1 MLIYLFF
8 PMNIGL
14 GLRGPPGFFQA
25 LRAGDG
31 DDERAA
37 SLIILAVMAVSAVGT
52 ALIAPFITHGLLALA
67 AISTISQVLAVI
79 ALAFLPRFRP
89 HP

>member
-14 GLRGPPGFFQA
+14 GLSGPPGFFEA
-25 LRAGDG
+25 IRAGGG

-37 SLIILAVMAVSAVGT
+37 SLTIIAIMAVSALGT
-52 ALIAPFITHGLLALA
+52 ALLAPFIMHGLAALA
-67 AISTISQVLAVI
+67 AAAAISQVFAVI
-79 ALAFLPRFRP
+79 AHAFLPRH
-89 HP
+89 HPR